1 MAESRVGSSVVKWLL
16 GVIIVLC
23 LVAGLYMA
31 IVLNWSFSKGERI
44 GYVQKVSERGWVCKT
59 FEGELQIL
67 PLPGAIPEKFYFSV
81 RNQGVVEQINR
92 SLGKKVALI
101 YEQHKGLPGTC
112 LGETE
117 YFIVGVRVLD

>member
-1 MAESRVGSSVVKWLL
+1 MFLCILLTLFLSVIDRLST
-16 GVIIVLC
+16 C
-23 LVAGLYMA
+23 RAPA
-31 IVLNWSFSKGERI
+31 N
-44 GYVQKVSERGWVCKT
+44 QKK
-59 FEGELQIL
+59 
-67 PLPGAIPEKFYFSV
+67 YFSV
-81 RNQGVVEQINR
+81 RVQGVVEQINR